1 MSERTLVI
9 SIAAILYLVTGFGYF
24 IGTIPVTR
32 YLIKNRTL
40 PTFWGIHFYSG
51 GFFDRRG
58 INWVIAASITYIVLG
73 VLFLFVAYLLW
84 NSMKLGGMA
93 ALVLFPIVIL
103 VSIGAL
109 APFPWVVEPIKIIL
123 VLIGWATF
131 K

>member
-9 SIAAILYLVTGFGYF
+9 TIAAILYLVTGLGYS

-32 YLIKNRTL
+32 YLINNRTL
-40 PTFWGIHFYSG
+40 PAFWGIHFYAG

-58 INWVIAASITYIVLG
+58 INYVIAASITYIVLG

-84 NSMKLGGMA
+84 NSMKLGGIV

-109 APFPWVVEPIKIIL
+109 APFPWVIEPIKIVL
-123 VLIGWATF
+123 VLIGWATL